1 MEGETKEDKMKQ
13 IKEKEDEHMYH
24 VLEGP
29 TVVQVGCVYVR
40 SGQHNLLVIFD
51 CTEMFP

>member
-29 TVVQVGCVYVR
+29 TVVQVECVGWSNCCPGRVCICEEW
-40 SGQHNLLVIFD
+40 S
-51 CTEMFP
+51 T